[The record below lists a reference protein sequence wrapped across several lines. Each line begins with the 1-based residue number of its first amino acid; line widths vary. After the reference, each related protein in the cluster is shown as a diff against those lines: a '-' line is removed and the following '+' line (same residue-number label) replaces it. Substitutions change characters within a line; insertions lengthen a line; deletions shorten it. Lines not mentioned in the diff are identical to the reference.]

1 MRSRPPRSSLGA
13 VALVRLPGAGL
24 GSAWEARRAEGCSK
38 PREEGGL
45 LPHVTTPGF
54 AIFPALDPSFSPSLP
69 FTFYLSFGV
78 HSGSTSRGKHFL
90 LPLSAA
96 SPPLSVYSRE
106 LPVTLNQGPE
116 ETGFDF
122 FPPPYSDSTRKYLN
136 LRRTHISCFVSPSRA
151 KKLSL
156 SFPPPRISAGAGHS
170 PSWPLRAPA
179 VARLSGGKSLA
190 GEMLLGAR
198 SMSQMERE
206 IGLWALGGGKITIC
220 ISLQSDSSV
229 I

>member
-45 LPHVTTPGF
+45 LPHVTTLGF

-69 FTFYLSFGV
+69 FTLYLSFGV

-106 LPVTLNQGPE
+106 LPVTLNQGPK

-136 LRRTHISCFVSPSRA
+136 LRRTHISCFVSPSTA

-179 VARLSGGKSLA
+179 VARLSGEKASLGRCFWGQEACHRWSAKS
-190 GEMLLGAR
+190 GC
-198 SMSQMERE
+198 
-206 IGLWALGGGKITIC
+206 GLWEEAKLQFASLCRVTAL
-220 ISLQSDSSV
+220 
-229 I
+229 

>member
-1 MRSRPPRSSLGA
+1 MRIRPPRSSLGA

-106 LPVTLNQGPE
+106 LPVTLNQGPK

-122 FPPPYSDSTRKYLN
+122 FPLPILTPPEST
-136 LRRTHISCFVSPSRA
+136 
-151 KKLSL
+151 
-156 SFPPPRISAGAGHS
+156 
-170 PSWPLRAPA
+170 
-179 VARLSGGKSLA
+179 
-190 GEMLLGAR
+190 
-198 SMSQMERE
+198 
-206 IGLWALGGGKITIC
+206 
-220 ISLQSDSSV
+220 
-229 I
+229 